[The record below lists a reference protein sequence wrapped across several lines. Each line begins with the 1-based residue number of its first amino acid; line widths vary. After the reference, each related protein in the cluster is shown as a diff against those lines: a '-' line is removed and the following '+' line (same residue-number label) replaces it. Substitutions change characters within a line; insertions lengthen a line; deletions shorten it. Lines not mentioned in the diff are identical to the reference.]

1 MTETYGEYT
10 LEALPRQVRIG
21 RYSVNV
27 LVSRMIEGK
36 RKSVR
41 FSADDGI
48 YYILEIEAVKES
60 FNLGRNLIDRGLTG
74 F

>member
-1 MTETYGEYT
+1 VTETYGEYT